1 MSFES
6 EKPFNDFQHFARGL
20 RRSGDFTINESNL
33 LEKCGTAMME
43 LYNGTRKPSNDE
55 EKEFVKQ
62 ITSDDVITDKNAK
75 IFKKYLQVIQPRH
88 LHRLCS
94 VGNDDEL
101 NGNGFMG
108 GSQSSED
115 SLD

>member
-6 EKPFNDFQHFARGL
+6 EKPFNDFQHFARGI
-20 RRSGDFTINESNL
+20 RCSGDFTINESNL

-43 LYNGTRKPSNDE
+43 LYKGTRKASTPE
-55 EKEFVKQ
+55 EEVFVKQ
-62 ITSDDVITDKNAK
+62 ISSEEVITDRNAK
-75 IFKKYLQVIQPRH
+75 IFKKYLQVIQPRY

-94 VGNDDEL
+94 VGNDEEL
-101 NGNGFMG
+101 NGNRFMG
-108 GSQSSED
+108 SSSSDET

>member
-43 LYNGTRKPSNDE
+43 LYNGTREPSNDG

-62 ITSDDVITDKNAK
+62 ITSDEVITDKNAK

-101 NGNGFMG
+101 NGNSFMG

>member
-1 MSFES
+1 
-6 EKPFNDFQHFARGL
+6 
-20 RRSGDFTINESNL
+20 
-33 LEKCGTAMME
+33 MME
-43 LYNGTRKPSNDE
+43 LYNGTREPSNDE

-62 ITSDDVITDKNAK
+62 ITSDEVITDKNAK

-101 NGNGFMG
+101 NGNSFMG

>member
-6 EKPFNDFQHFARGL
+6 EKPFNDFQHFARGI

-43 LYNGTRKPSNDE
+43 LYKGERKPKTPE

-62 ITSDDVITDKNAK
+62 ITSDEVITDKNAK
-75 IFKKYLQVIQPRH
+75 IFKRYLQVIQPRH

-94 VGNDDEL
+94 AGGDEEL
-101 NGNGFMG
+101 NNNGFMG
-108 GSQSSED
+108 SSQADESA
-115 SLD
+115 LD

>member
-6 EKPFNDFQHFARGL
+6 EKPFNDFQHFARGI
-20 RRSGDFTINESNL
+20 RRSGHFTINESEI

-43 LYNGTRKPSNDE
+43 LYKGERKPKTPE

-62 ITSDDVITDKNAK
+62 ITSDEVITDRNAK
-75 IFKKYLQVIQPRH
+75 IFKRYLQVIQPRY

-94 VGNDDEL
+94 AGGEVL
-101 NGNGFMG
+101 NNNSFMG
-108 GSQSSED
+108 GSSSD
-115 SLD
+115 VSSLD

>member
-6 EKPFNDFQHFARGL
+6 EKPFNDFQHFARGI

-43 LYNGTRKPSNDE
+43 LYKGERKPKTPE

-62 ITSDDVITDKNAK
+62 ITSNEVITDHNAK
-75 IFKKYLQVIQPRH
+75 IFKKYLQVIAPRH
-88 LHRLCS
+88 LHRLCNNGEEEM
-94 VGNDDEL
+94 GNS
-101 NGNGFMG
+101 FMG
-108 GSQSSED
+108 GSSSDETN
-115 SLD
+115 LD